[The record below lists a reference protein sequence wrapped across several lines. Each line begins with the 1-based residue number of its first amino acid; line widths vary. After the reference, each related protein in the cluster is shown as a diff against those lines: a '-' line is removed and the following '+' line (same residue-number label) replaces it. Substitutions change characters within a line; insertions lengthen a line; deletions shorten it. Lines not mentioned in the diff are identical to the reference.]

1 MNKIFASRPCCWAPG
16 LETPSDWQEWLSGNK
31 GIENTEDAPS
41 LSFTSP
47 LFRRRLGQLCRMTVQ
62 VVHDILEQT
71 GCGDIKQVFI
81 SKRGDIKREF
91 TVNKTLIEDN
101 TVLPAAFSLSV
112 FNAPIA
118 LASIACNLKSGY
130 SAIFPSNGSFSSAVL
145 AAAAPVLSGHE
156 DKIILVYGDEAVPV
170 EYGKLSPEDEFPMA
184 FATVLSAKEDSVCT
198 IPTAPDTLQDCTA
211 ESFLRHILK

>member
-130 SAIFPSNGSFSSAVL
+130 SAI
-145 AAAAPVLSGHE
+145 SGHE